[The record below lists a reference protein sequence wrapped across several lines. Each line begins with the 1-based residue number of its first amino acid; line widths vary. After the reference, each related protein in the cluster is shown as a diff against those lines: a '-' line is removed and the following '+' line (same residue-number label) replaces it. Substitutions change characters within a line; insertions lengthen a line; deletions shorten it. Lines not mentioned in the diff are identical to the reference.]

1 MNFMMKAGM
10 NQMKDQAKALI
21 PDEMQDKK
29 DKKDKNKDGKDQ
41 EGQEGQEGEKSNL
54 EPSEK
59 GNQISQKKPKK
70 KNPITRGLAIRMY
83 SILLFHTLVVTIALF
98 AFGKKNKKF
107 TLMKLIIFLACFFGS
122 VLFSLAVS
130 NFKFISKIFLNY
142 LLYLVILGA
151 NVIGFVCCVR
161 LDEEGDVFK
170 LVNTL
175 FIIFDTG
182 SLTIILFSLLVKDT
196 PSTFWLMCSSCGG
209 ILIAVIVLAKV
220 YNDSKVFRW
229 IVLLFCGIGIAIYQ
243 SMNFNALDAY
253 KKNNKNETSVPS
265 MVSLPF
271 ELNVCFVK
279 IFWYVIKIISYLC
292 SMCYACCCVSA
303 PRRKK

>member
-29 DKKDKNKDGKDQ
+29 DTNKDGKN
-41 EGQEGQEGEKSNL
+41 QEGEKSNL

-59 GNQISQKKPKK
+59 GQQISNKKPKK
-70 KNPITRGLAIRMY
+70 KNPITKGLAIRMY
-83 SILLFHTLVVTIALF
+83 SILLFHTLVVTILLF
-98 AFGKKNKKF
+98 AFGKKNVKF
-107 TLMKLIIFLACFFGS
+107 SFIKLIIFLACFFGS
-122 VLFSLAVS
+122 VLLSLAVT
-130 NFKFISKIFLNY
+130 NYKFISKMFLNY
-142 LLYLVILGA
+142 LIYLVILGA

-161 LDEEGDVFK
+161 LNGDLFK

-175 FIIFDTG
+175 FMIFNTG
-182 SLTIILFSLLVKDT
+182 SLTIILFSTLVKDT
-196 PSTFWLMCSSCGG
+196 PSTFWLMCSSSGG
-209 ILIAVIVLAKV
+209 ILISVIVLAKV
-220 YNDSKVFRW
+220 YNESKIFRW

-243 SMNFNALDAY
+243 SMNYNAIDAY

-271 ELNVCFVK
+271 ELNICFVK
-279 IFWYVIKIISYLC
+279 IFWYVIKIIAYLC
-292 SMCYACCCVSA
+292 SMCYACCCVKA

>member
-29 DKKDKNKDGKDQ
+29 DTNKDGKN
-41 EGQEGQEGEKSNL
+41 QEGEKSNL
-54 EPSEK
+54 ESSEK
-59 GNQISQKKPKK
+59 EKQISQKKPKK
-70 KNPITRGLAIRMY
+70 KNPITKGLAIRMY
-83 SILLFHTLVVTIALF
+83 SILLFHTLVVTILLF
-98 AFGKKNKKF
+98 VFGKKNKKF
-107 TLMKLIIFLACFFGS
+107 TPIKLIIFIACFFGS
-122 VLFSLAVS
+122 VLLSLAVS

-142 LLYLVILGA
+142 LIYLIILGA
-151 NVIGFVCCVR
+151 NVIGFICCVR
-161 LDEEGDVFK
+161 LDEDENVFK
-170 LVNTL
+170 FVNTL

-182 SLTIILFSLLVKDT
+182 SLTIILFSILVKDT
-196 PSTFWLMCSSCGG
+196 PSTFWLMCSSSGG
-209 ILIAVIVLAKV
+209 ILISIIVLAKV
-220 YNDSKVFRW
+220 YNEGKIFRW
-229 IVLLFCGIGIAIYQ
+229 IILLFCGIGFAIYQ
-243 SMNFNALDAY
+243 SMNYNALDAY

-265 MVSLPF
+265 MVSLPL
-271 ELNVCFVK
+271 ELNICFVK